1 MVECLQF
8 FQLLQSKGI
17 VSWKNLQV
25 RRSIIRAGD
34 SSSMEEMI
42 ASLSS
47 VGRARK
53 GHLFTFDGLGD
64 VDILSCIDRARC
76 YQSWK

>member
-1 MVECLQF
+1 V
-8 FQLLQSKGI
+8 
-17 VSWKNLQV
+17 QV

-76 YQSWK
+76 YQS